1 MNKPNS
7 LLIGFKWLLRQ
18 KGLLVFLLSMLIFI
32 PVIINS
38 APQDASTHI
47 EYMRNQFTPYIVAS
61 IFIILYI
68 IMLTNKI
75 TPALVTMFGALL
87 FVLIGFVPF
96 NALINGIPADEI
108 ANITGE
114 QINNG
119 QGIGEVVESVKDTFV
134 GKSAIEAIDW
144 NTLALLSGMM
154 ILVGIL
160 KSTGFFKFIA
170 IKIVNVFK
178 GNLVKI
184 WISFC
189 FTTAV
194 MSAFLDNVTTILIIA
209 PITLLL
215 TDSVGISPAPLLITE
230 VLSAN
235 IGGTATLIGD
245 PPNIL
250 IGSAAGFSFVDFILN
265 LAPMVIVILIITI
278 LIFYFVIRKD
288 IRQTVTT
295 DFDPKKVI
303 KNKGLLTKALIVF
316 GLVLVFFISGHFFHL
331 EPGPIA
337 LFGAILLMIIGR
349 LDSEDWFKEVEWD
362 IIFFF
367 IGLFVMVKAL
377 DLQGILDLIGNSL
390 ITLTGG
396 DMLFMALLLIWFIGI
411 ASSFL
416 GAVPIVTTLIPII
429 FAIQETLS
437 LKAGHPVNIDVLW
450 WSASLGACLGG
461 NGTIFGTATSMVV
474 VGITKKRDKES
485 RVSFF
490 NFIKIAYPVM
500 LLHLVL
506 SSVFIYVFYFVL

>member
-1 MNKPNS
+1 
-7 LLIGFKWLLRQ
+7 
-18 KGLLVFLLSMLIFI
+18 MLIFI